1 MKLRIKGNSLRLRLT
16 RSEVEKFCSS
26 GYLEDRISFG
36 TGELLYS
43 LTSSDKVKEISAGF
57 SGSMISVIMPLALIN
72 GWQSNEIVG
81 FDSYMTISGKEK
93 LYILIEKDFQCLEST
108 EEDQSD
114 NYENPNKNC

>member
-26 GYLEDRISFG
+26 GYLEERISFG

-43 LTSSDKVKEISAGF
+43 LKSSENVQEISAGF
-57 SGSMISVIMPLALIN
+57 SGSMISVIIPLTLIN

-108 EEDQSD
+108 SEDQSE
-114 NYENPNKNC
+114 NYENPNKPC

>member
-26 GYLEDRISFG
+26 GYLEERISFG

-43 LTSSDKVKEISAGF
+43 LKSSEKVQEISAGF
-57 SGSMISVIMPLALIN
+57 SGSMISVIMPLSLITN
-72 GWQSNEIVG
+72 WHSNEIVG
-81 FDSYMTISGKEK
+81 FDSYLRVSDKEN

-108 EEDQSD
+108 AEDQSD
-114 NYENPNKNC
+114 NYENPNKTS